1 MNLLAKIVLSVAVGG
16 AGAATL
22 YAAPASDLEMYD
34 LTGANVGGSVTA
46 GPTGVNVNMS
56 FEEMQARANVIHEQ
70 IIADMRHVQHLQA
83 VARKEKDV
91 IKLNCVNDKLVQIK
105 PQMNI
110 ADNAKVQ
117 LEISTPGGDR
127 LTVFTEV
134 TQAGD
139 NIRRLREESDQC
151 IGEPLLGSES
161 SNSFTKPDVPYDPTT
176 ASPWGNP
183 VEPPAYA
190 SPFN

>member
-1 MNLLAKIVLSVAVGG
+1 MALEKLMKLLAKIGLGLALVG
-16 AGAATL
+16 AGVAA
-22 YAAPASDLEMYD
+22 ASPGDDLMVED
-34 LTGANVGGSVTA
+34 LTGAGVTSNNV
-46 GPTGVNVNMS
+46 S
-56 FEEMQARANVIHEQ
+56 FEEMVQRSNVIHEQ
-70 IIADMRHVQHLQA
+70 IISDMRHVQHLQA

-110 ADNAKVQ
+110 ADRAKTE
-117 LEISTPGGDR
+117 LELSINGSGDR
-127 LTVFTEV
+127 LTVYTEI
-134 TQAGD
+134 TQAGE

-151 IGEPLLGSES
+151 IGEPLLGGES
-161 SNSFTKPDVPYDPTT
+161 SNSFTHPDVPYDPTT
-176 ASPWGNP
+176 ANPWGTV